1 MNNVPKGR
9 KLRIVASVAEN
20 LVIARR
26 VAGLSQHKLAQ
37 RANLSRATI
46 AKIETGQSDP
56 RLSTIAVLANALGIT
71 AHALISTDDEIERLI
86 DILDN
91 CHQIVDIAPDDAQ
104 TQAMRSVDDNLRT
117 RRDSAER
124 AATFAR
130 EAGHTSLSAQVASA
144 IYNIYAPG
152 IGAAIGAHTYRNGE
166 QELA

>member
-1 MNNVPKGR
+1 M
-9 KLRIVASVAEN
+9 VASVAEN

-37 RANLSRATI
+37 LANLSRATI

-56 RLSTIAVLANALGIT
+56 RLSTIAVLADALGIS
-71 AHALISTDDEIERLI
+71 AHALISTGGEINRLI

-91 CHQIVDIAPDDAQ
+91 CHQIVDIAPDDDQ
-104 TQAMRSVDDNLRT
+104 TNALQSTGDNLRA

-124 AATFAR
+124 AAAFAR
-130 EAGHTSLSAQVASA
+130 DAGHTSLSAQVASA

-152 IGAAIGAHTYRNGE
+152 IGAAIGAHTYRNGD